1 VATLPHVLSSP
12 PAAGRGFG
20 PTVIGRRHRQQSR
33 YQRYVGAE
41 LVAVLEQVQSTH
53 GTGAQIVSVERV
65 RQGGVAGFFAR
76 ENYEVLV
83 DGTEPKQSDEAPED
97 RIAPSQGPLPVL
109 SFADV
114 LARRLDEDDLR
125 FSDDDDDDDDDGVG
139 EDEDEDDDE
148 DDDGVGE
155 DEDEDEDGVG
165 EDDELDEYDE
175 RETDDGGEAGRA
187 DENEGVPADKI
198 AVDKIAVDKIAVD
211 ETAVDDIAVDETAV
225 PRSVPLELRPR
236 LGSIDGWR
244 RLSAPQR
251 LAPDR
256 SRHRSDGARSA
267 SGLEFW
273 ARFDRVRAEA
283 DLLDLPPVAL
293 SAVVGS
299 LDRAAPVVRRCEE
312 RHWAGHSQVFVLTEQ
327 TGALIEPWIVVHG
340 DDDLVAAVDR
350 HPTDFPL
357 LVIDVPPLLPP
368 WLRPLLDRL
377 RQSGLGL
384 VHYVLDGNPT
394 DEDLATW
401 HGEIGRPSVLDLLSP
416 LSPQRVVD
424 LVDRGEPIASVGGVP
439 LSADLLFAL
448 RTEVSS
454 AP

>member
-1 VATLPHVLSSP
+1 M
-12 PAAGRGFG
+12 
-20 PTVIGRRHRQQSR
+20 IGRRQRQQSR

-83 DGTEPKQSDEAPED
+83 DGTELESSDEASDD
-97 RIAPSQGPLPVL
+97 RIAPWQGPLPVL

-114 LARRLDEDDLR
+114 LARRLDEDDFR
-125 FSDDDDDDDDDGVG
+125 FSDDNDGQDDDGQ
-139 EDEDEDDDE
+139 DEEYGE
-148 DDDGVGE
+148 DDDGAGE
-155 DEDEDEDGVG
+155 DDAEVG
-165 EDDELDEYDE
+165 EDDAEVDEGLDDDDE
-175 RETDDGGEAGRA
+175 RETDDGGETGRVDV
-187 DENEGVPADKI
+187 DEDVP
-198 AVDKIAVDKIAVD
+198 VDEIAVD
-211 ETAVDDIAVDETAV
+211 EIAVDERV
-225 PRSVPLELRPR
+225 VQRSAPVGLRPR

-244 RLSAPQR
+244 GLSASQR

-299 LDRAAPVVRRCEE
+299 LDRAAPVVRRCGE
-312 RHWAGHSQVFVLTEQ
+312 RHWAGHCQVFVLTEQ
-327 TGALIEPWIVVHG
+327 TEVLIEPWTVVHG